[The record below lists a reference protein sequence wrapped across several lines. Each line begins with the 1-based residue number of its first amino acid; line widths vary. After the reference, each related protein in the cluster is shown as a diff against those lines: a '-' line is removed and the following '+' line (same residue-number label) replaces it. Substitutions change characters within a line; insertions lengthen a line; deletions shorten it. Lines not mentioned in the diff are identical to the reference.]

1 METLCEGKGKGVKSF
16 YLALSVK
23 NRSWDPFPTK
33 ISHQVGG
40 EPTSSLFW
48 ERRQL
53 CL

>member
-1 METLCEGKGKGVKSF
+1 METLCEGEGKGVTSF

-23 NRSWDPFPTK
+23 NRSWGPFPTK

-40 EPTSSLFW
+40 GPTRPFE
-48 ERRQL
+48 ERGQL